1 MKSVPVEVFIRDYQ
15 QKYTAPYTPQ
25 PGEKLE
31 SAVEYARRCGISPVA
46 VRERIKRGLI
56 AGEKIGGRYMVK
68 ITEKLDAVDAAEF
81 ARLKSENE
89 VLRLRLQ
96 IIRDALGVEQNES
109 EQEAGT

>member
-1 MKSVPVEVFIRDYQ
+1 MKPVTVDAFIRDYQ
-15 QKYTAPYTPQ
+15 QKHAAPYTPQ
-25 PGEKLE
+25 AGEKLE

-68 ITEKLDAVDAAEF
+68 IAEEAHPVDTAEL

-96 IIRDALGVEQNES
+96 MIRDALGAEQNETGRS
-109 EQEAGT
+109 EQA